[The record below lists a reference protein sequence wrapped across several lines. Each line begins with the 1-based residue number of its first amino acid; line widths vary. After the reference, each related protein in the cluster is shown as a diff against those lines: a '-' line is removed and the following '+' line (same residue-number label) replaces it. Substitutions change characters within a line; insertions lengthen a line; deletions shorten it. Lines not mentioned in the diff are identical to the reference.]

1 MSLESMIEN
10 LTNTV
15 KELVTVIGE
24 QNNLLRSTIPNQIQ
38 PAGLIGGSTAKTLAQ
53 SITYGPVDEPEA
65 PAEVVT
71 MVKAKGTKPKAET
84 TAPAICKADVQS
96 AVTEGVG
103 KVGRQAVL
111 DLLQKYGATNVTTL
125 AESLYGKFMTDIAV
139 MLQKAAA

>member
-1 MSLESMIEN
+1 MIEDTIQN

-15 KELVTVIGE
+15 KELVAVIAE
-24 QNNLLRSTIPNQIQ
+24 QNNLLRATTPNQIQ
-38 PAGLIGGSTAKTLAQ
+38 PVGLIGGSTAKTLAQ
-53 SITYGPVDEPEA
+53 SITDGQSESEPEA

-71 MVKAKGTKPKAET
+71 IVTAKATKPKADAT
-84 TAPAICKADVQS
+84 PAICKADVQS